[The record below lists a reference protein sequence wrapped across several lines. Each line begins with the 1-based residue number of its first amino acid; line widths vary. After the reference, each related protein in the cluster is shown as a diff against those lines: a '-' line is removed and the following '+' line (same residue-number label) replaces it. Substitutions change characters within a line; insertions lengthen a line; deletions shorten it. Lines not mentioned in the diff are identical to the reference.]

1 MEIPN
6 YIFVEYSSDTK
17 YLIDAFDNYSTQ
29 FLTFIP
35 RKLPEYSSHGV
46 DHTLRIINK
55 NINLF
60 LGAWGIILNQD
71 EGLLLYLDAW
81 VHDIGCIISR
91 EEHASASIKLMQKS
105 KLLDP
110 FPEKYV
116 CCLKHIILAHRK
128 NYSLIDVPDEC
139 DNVRLRMICAIFRL
153 MDACDIT
160 RQRCPSA
167 VYDIIK
173 LELGDESNEI
183 WKAHM
188 NIKDLIYH
196 KPNIIIYVDD
206 INISKSLVDNLNC
219 EISTIKST
227 FEENNLIVPTII
239 VDIDPKN

>member
-1 MEIPN
+1 MEVPN
-6 YIFVEYSSDTK
+6 YIFVDYSSDTE
-17 YLIDAFDNYSTQ
+17 YLIGAFEYYSTQ

-55 NINLF
+55 HINIF
-60 LGAWGIILNQD
+60 LEAWGIILNQD
-71 EGLLLYLDAW
+71 EGLLLYLAAW

-91 EEHASASIKLMQKS
+91 EEHALASINLMQKS
-105 KLLDP
+105 KILEP
-110 FPEKYV
+110 FHEKYEF
-116 CCLKHIILAHRK
+116 CLKHIILAHRK
-128 NYSLIDVPDEC
+128 NYSLIDVPDKC

-173 LELGDESNEI
+173 LELEDESNEI

-188 NIKDLIYH
+188 NISDLIYQ
-196 KPNIIIYVDD
+196 KPNIIIYVND
-206 INISKSLVDNLNC
+206 IEISKSIIANLNR
-219 EISTIKST
+219 EIITIKST

-239 VDIDPKN
+239 VEIDSKN